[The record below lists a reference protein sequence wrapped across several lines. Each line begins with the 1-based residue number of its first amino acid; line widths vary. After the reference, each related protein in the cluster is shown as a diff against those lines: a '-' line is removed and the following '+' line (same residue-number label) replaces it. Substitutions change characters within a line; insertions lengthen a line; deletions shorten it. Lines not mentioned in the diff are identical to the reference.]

1 MIIKTSLDKSDV
13 INRIRERVYTTED
26 YSHMKWQEKYCCEK
40 DYYGDVIDNGFIISK
55 TSRGVHRNGVQHLTV
70 KGCLLDEND
79 KVWVSVRPTFNGTQ
93 LLIMFILIGSV
104 IYSILTNNLFVV
116 IVPSFFAV
124 IYFLASV
131 FEYKEACLFLVQ
143 VLCDDGRYYE

>member
-1 MIIKTSLDKSDV
+1 MWIEVSYDRRII
-13 INRIRERVYTTED
+13 NERVTESICPTEQ
-26 YSHMKWQEKYCCEK
+26 YQKMSYQEKYECSY
-40 DYYGDVIDNGFIISK
+40 DYYGDVTDNGFIISK

-93 LLIMFILIGSV
+93 LLIMFSLIGSV

-116 IVPSFFAV
+116 IVPSFFAWKFRS
-124 IYFLASV
+124 IGN
-131 FEYKEACLFLVQ
+131 LFPLQAVRSFR
-143 VLCDDGRYYE
+143 CER